1 MGVGHFGLAITFKKV
16 EPRLSLV
23 TLTLAALF
31 VDLLWV
37 IFVMLGLEQVRIVP
51 GYTAASP
58 LEFVSYP
65 LSHSLV
71 AAFSWAA
78 VLGAVYYAW
87 PTRDTTHHTR
97 RTLIVMFLV
106 ASHWLLDVASH
117 TPDVP
122 LAGDDSTKLG
132 LGLWRSVPAT
142 LAVEIGMLAVGLA
155 LLIIW
160 PPKRYQPRTWRL
172 LLVGLIFAV
181 MEVAS
186 VLGPPPPSVRALTL
200 GTLAAI
206 PVIILL
212 TLWADRPVK
221 TG

>member
-1 MGVGHFGLAITFKKV
+1 MGVGHYGLAIAFKKV

-23 TLTLAALF
+23 TLTVAAQF
-31 VDLLWV
+31 VDLLWL
-37 IFVMLGLEQVRIVP
+37 IFVSLGVEQVRIVP

-71 AAFSWAA
+71 AAVVWAGL
-78 VLGAVYYAW
+78 VGAVYYAW
-87 PTRDTTHHTR
+87 PTRDTAHHTR
-97 RTLIVMFLV
+97 RTMIVMFLV
-106 ASHWLLDVASH
+106 ASHWLLDVVAH
-117 TPDVP
+117 IPDVP
-122 LAGDDSTKLG
+122 LAGNDSLKLG

-142 LAVEIGMLAVGLA
+142 LAVEIGMLAVGLG
-155 LLIIW
+155 LVILW
-160 PPKRYQPRTWRL
+160 PPKRYHPRTWRL
-172 LLVGLIFAV
+172 LLIGLIFAV

-186 VLGPPPPSVRALTL
+186 VLGPPPPSVRAVTL

-212 TLWADRPVK
+212 TYWADRPAK
-221 TG
+221 TA